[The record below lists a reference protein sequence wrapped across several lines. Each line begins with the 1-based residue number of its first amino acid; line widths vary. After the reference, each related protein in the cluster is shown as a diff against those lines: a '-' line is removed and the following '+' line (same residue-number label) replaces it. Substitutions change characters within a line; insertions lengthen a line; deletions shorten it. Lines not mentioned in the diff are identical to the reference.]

1 MNREDFESMLKENV
15 FVAVYPKDKT
25 EASAQKIADML
36 DAAVAIASFEDE
48 NGDLAWGVLI
58 DKRLEKSGFKEA

>member
-1 MNREDFESMLKENV
+1 MDRKEFEDMLKENV

-48 NGDLAWGVLI
+48 DGNLAWGVLI